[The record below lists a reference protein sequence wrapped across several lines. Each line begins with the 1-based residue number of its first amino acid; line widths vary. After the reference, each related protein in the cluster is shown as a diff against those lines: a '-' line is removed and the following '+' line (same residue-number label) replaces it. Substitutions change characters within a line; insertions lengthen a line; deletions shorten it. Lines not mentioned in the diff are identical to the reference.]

1 MGTLLKLRLS
11 LCDRILLRKY
21 SIPGTCVS
29 PVVPLPIES
38 TKKRRR
44 FHQKGKLTEE
54 ATKEVSGL
62 EKCQDQEGSPCGF
75 SSRVA
80 EPPVRAATIL
90 PHSVPSPVFS
100 HFTLLYYTL
109 VRDGALPLGY
119 LHEFTSLE
127 APARRSANR
136 LRASAVAVT
145 DSAASMTLAALR
157 RESEHRASAEKS
169 ILDLL
174 VIAADLRPKKFRT
187 RWQRIVYDGPTAR
200 KDAESAERDRWIQL
214 LANLLR
220 STDTPMGKLIR
231 ENSSNVQLLGGG
243 RRAGTLRSRVRS
255 VQKFLGWLTA
265 SHGISFPVHWRQ
277 LTEYLQVRYSEPCVR
292 GSLKLVHSSY
302 IFLQEVAGI
311 EDKLTDSAMYVVAL
325 KELMSQ
331 AIPGKP
337 PRQAPRF
344 PTILLAAF
352 EDMVLAIDRPVFIRV
367 LSWWLLVQSWGTLRF
382 DDHRGLLPREFV
394 VTSTGLQARLTR
406 SKVSGSDKHLN
417 YRTVIIHPSAYIQR
431 ESWLSVGWKLL
442 HESAPH
448 ERDYLLPAPTNNYQG
463 FKVKELKYST
473 AFAVQTHIISTATY
487 RGLRIFGNSTGHYYT
502 PHSGR
507 NFMPSAASVL
517 GFTKSERDVLG
528 GWAADGSQ
536 RYTRTAK
543 YKIAQMQI
551 AGASTFKN
559 SDPDQLAES
568 DDLDC
573 LADFLRSWEVP
584 ESSIR
589 KSLQILSL
597 RSYADL
603 QRSDFVEPAP
613 ADCDVAPG
621 ELALDILDEDAE
633 VRKKLIKEK
642 QQAGNRGRSELLGS
656 DHKQARLEIRSQLQ
670 SGYYISYS
678 GKKSIRVVHCL
689 GRCYMLPG
697 VDYLSFTYV
706 GEQFPASDAY
716 DCVCKWCARASQAK
730 ADPGSSGTNTS
741 SSSDE

>member
-1 MGTLLKLRLS
+1 MEKEAGQ
-11 LCDRILLRKY
+11 
-21 SIPGTCVS
+21 VQ
-29 PVVPLPIES
+29 ES
-38 TKKRRR
+38 
-44 FHQKGKLTEE
+44 
-54 ATKEVSGL
+54 
-62 EKCQDQEGSPCGF
+62 SPCGF
-75 SSRVA
+75 SSQVA
-80 EPPVRAATIL
+80 EPPVRAGTSVS
-90 PHSVPSPVFS
+90 HSASSPEPS
-100 HFTLLYYTL
+100 HFTLLYHTL
-109 VRDGALPLGY
+109 LRDGALPLGY
-119 LHEFTSLE
+119 LQEFISLE

-136 LRASAVAVT
+136 LQASAVAVS
-145 DSAASMTLAALR
+145 DSAASTSLVALR
-157 RESEHRASAEKS
+157 RETQHRASVEKS
-169 ILDLL
+169 ILDQL
-174 VIAADLRPKKFRT
+174 VIAADMRPRRFRT
-187 RWQRIVYDGPTAR
+187 KWQRIVYDGPTAR
-200 KDAESAERDRWIQL
+200 KDAETAERDRWIQL

-231 ENSSNVQLLGGG
+231 ENPSNIQLLGGG

-255 VQKFLGWLTA
+255 VQKFLGWLIA
-265 SHGISFPVHWRQ
+265 SHGVSFPVHWRQ

-331 AIPGKP
+331 SIPGKP

-352 EDMVLAIDRPVFIRV
+352 EDMVLAVDRPVFIRV

-417 YRTVIIHPSAYIQR
+417 YRTVIIHTSAYIQR

-442 HESAPH
+442 QEGAPH
-448 ERDYLLPAPTNNYQG
+448 ERDYLLPAPTNNFQG

-487 RGLRIFGNSTGHYYT
+487 RGLRIFGISTGHYYT

-507 NFMPSAASVL
+507 NFMPSAAAVL
-517 GFTKSERDVLG
+517 GFNKSERDVLG

-551 AGASTFKN
+551 AVASTFKN

-573 LADFLRSWEVP
+573 LADFLKSWEVP

-603 QRSDFVEPAP
+603 QRSDSIEPIT
-613 ADCDVAPG
+613 ADCDLAPG

-633 VRKKLIKEK
+633 VRKKLSKEK
-642 QQAGNRGRSELLGS
+642 QQAGNKGRSVLLGS
-656 DHKQARLEIRSQLQ
+656 NHKQARLEIRSQLQ

-689 GRCYMLPG
+689 GRCYMLPE
-697 VDYLSFTYV
+697 VDYLSFIYA

-716 DCVCKWCARASQAK
+716 DCVCKWCARASQSK